1 MAQISE
7 DLIIRFINNSCT
19 DEELIAVKN
28 WLDESDENAARLFE
42 TEQMA
47 MLAGSVHKDDAA
59 GQRISD
65 NITRRIIADEL
76 NSRRRSRKATLRWV
90 SGIAAM
96 LVLAVGI
103 GLIFFGTPDVKM
115 IHVAAAGKS
124 ISVTLPDSSTVFL
137 NKNSELTYPEHFAD
151 NSRRVE
157 LEGEGF
163 FKVTRDKKRPFT
175 VSGHHLEVEVL
186 GTQFNFVSSDSI
198 ENSVSLVEGSVEV
211 SAPGRNE
218 GAVLSPGQKATYNVA
233 TGQLTIH
240 DTNAQ
245 VDAAWHDRIIPFENA
260 SLSDI
265 IAILNQLYNVEI
277 EIAGNTESDKTYS
290 GVTVFYDDIDSTL
303 TYLSHTL
310 PIKFSNKKDR
320 IIVSIK

>member
-103 GLIFFGTPDVKM
+103 GLIF
-115 IHVAAAGKS
+115 
-124 ISVTLPDSSTVFL
+124 
-137 NKNSELTYPEHFAD
+137 
-151 NSRRVE
+151 
-157 LEGEGF
+157 
-163 FKVTRDKKRPFT
+163 
-175 VSGHHLEVEVL
+175 
-186 GTQFNFVSSDSI
+186 
-198 ENSVSLVEGSVEV
+198 
-211 SAPGRNE
+211 
-218 GAVLSPGQKATYNVA
+218 
-233 TGQLTIH
+233 
-240 DTNAQ
+240 
-245 VDAAWHDRIIPFENA
+245 
-260 SLSDI
+260 
-265 IAILNQLYNVEI
+265 
-277 EIAGNTESDKTYS
+277 
-290 GVTVFYDDIDSTL
+290 
-303 TYLSHTL
+303 
-310 PIKFSNKKDR
+310 
-320 IIVSIK
+320 